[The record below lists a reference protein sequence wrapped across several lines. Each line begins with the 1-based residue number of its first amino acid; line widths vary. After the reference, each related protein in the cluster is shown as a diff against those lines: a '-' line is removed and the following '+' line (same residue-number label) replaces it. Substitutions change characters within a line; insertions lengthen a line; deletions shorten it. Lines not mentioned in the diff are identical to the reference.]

1 MKKFRNLIICFFVIL
16 LFNSC
21 GTIKEGFSMQKKDN
35 TDEFLVE
42 KKNPL
47 KLPPDFDELPKP
59 SENKSNENQT
69 KDELE
74 KLITKNKDNDENTSN
89 ENENTGKSLEELLL
103 GKIKQN

>member
-1 MKKFRNLIICFFVIL
+1 MKNFKILNICLII
-16 LFNSC
+16 LFSLNSC
-21 GTIKEGFSMQKKDN
+21 GTVKDGFSIQKKDN

-103 GKIKQN
+103 GKIKEN